1 LGDIIRAKR
10 YQKPFSYRRSQ
21 VSRIISAKLKGGSIM
36 KEKNIYMAKETMKS
50 AMKKGPWRLALII
63 GAILVVFLFFSPW
76 VKVGAGERGVVL
88 NFGAVQD
95 NVLGEGL
102 HFRIPIMQQVVLMD
116 VKVQKAVTDA
126 ASASSD
132 LQDVTSSVALNY
144 HIVPDKANVVYQTLG
159 IDFKNRIIDPAIQ
172 EVMKAVS
179 ARYTAEELIT
189 KRAAVSEAMRE
200 NLAGRLREYN
210 IAVDAFSIVSFSF
223 SKVFT
228 EAIEAKQTAEQ
239 LALKSKRDLERIK
252 IEAEQK
258 VTAAKAEAESLR
270 LQKENISLDLIEL
283 RKVEANLKAIEKWN
297 GILPQVTG
305 GGAVPFIGVG
315 EIQKR

>member
-1 LGDIIRAKR
+1 
-10 YQKPFSYRRSQ
+10 
-21 VSRIISAKLKGGSIM
+21 M
-36 KEKNIYMAKETMKS
+36 KEKDIYMAKETMKS
-50 AMKKGPWRLALII
+50 ALKKGPLRLAVII
-63 GAILVVFLFFSPW
+63 GAMLVVLLFFSPW

-88 NFGAVQD
+88 NFGAVQE

-144 HIVPDKANVVYQTLG
+144 HIVPDRANVVYQTLG
-159 IDFKNRIIDPAIQ
+159 IHFKDRIIDPAIQ

-200 NLAGRLREYN
+200 NLAARLQDYN
-210 IAVDAFSIVSFSF
+210 ISVDAFSIVSFSF
-223 SKVFT
+223 SQVFT

-239 LALKSKRDLERIK
+239 LALKSRRDLERIK

-258 VTAAKAEAESLR
+258 ITAARAEAESLR
-270 LQKENISLDLIEL
+270 LQRANISADLIEL

-315 EIQKR
+315 EIQKRQPSNH

>member
-1 LGDIIRAKR
+1 MDEQDIYRAKDAMR
-10 YQKPFSYRRSQ
+10 
-21 VSRIISAKLKGGSIM
+21 
-36 KEKNIYMAKETMKS
+36 S
-50 AMKKGPWRLALII
+50 AMKKGSMKVALII

-76 VKVGAGERGVVL
+76 VQVGAGERGIVL
-88 NFGAVQD
+88 NFGAVQPL
-95 NVLGEGL
+95 VLNEGL
-102 HFRIPIMQQVVLMD
+102 HFRVPLMQKVAIMD
-116 VKVQKAVTDA
+116 VKVQKAMTDA

-144 HIVPDKANVVYQTLG
+144 HIIPDKAHIVYQTLG
-159 IDFKNRIIDPAIQ
+159 IHFKERVIDPAIQ

-179 ARYTAEELIT
+179 AKYSAEELIT
-189 KRAAVSEAMRE
+189 KRPLVSEAMRAA
-200 NLAGRLREYN
+200 LAERLLPYN

-223 SKVFT
+223 SRVFT

-239 LALKSKRDLERIK
+239 LALKSKRDLDRIK

-258 VTAAKAEAESLR
+258 ITSARAEAESLR
-270 LQKENISLDLIEL
+270 LQRANISSELIEL

-315 EIQKR
+315 EIQKK